1 MEKESWPVPGN
12 SLNHST
18 SATEVNRLSDFYQEV
33 FRRLE
38 HQEEALRGDAGKV
51 ASLDPGGISS
61 NLNPKSYR
69 KVDLGGLSEAKNP
82 TRMRKYNGPDKTVPT
97 QPSELADKATPPSE
111 PGYLYLVRAL
121 GTDRFHIGLT
131 NQIERR
137 FDDLQRNSPFP
148 LKLIISAYSPNP
160 QAQELRLHKLFG
172 QWRLHGEWFELP
184 PEVLNRVVEEF
195 KEILDSALVGSLR
208 RSGLTL
214 EATEPSSSRLQ
225 ESSSHEITDSGIDTR
240 KRVAKIGVGAQDN
253 RKLSWLPL
261 KTIFV
266 AEALERHGFVLANNA
281 GNYCMG
287 SEVTRCCGWELSWL
301 LDKPFLSAF
310 YDGALWLKP
319 MEELL
324 SEADFKV
331 ELRRVRDL
339 ILQSCKEFDRLRAES
354 NSFYSL

>member
-1 MEKESWPVPGN
+1 M
-12 SLNHST
+12 
-18 SATEVNRLSDFYQEV
+18 NRLSDFYQEV
-33 FRRLE
+33 FRRFE

-51 ASLDPGGISS
+51 ASWDPGGTSS
-61 NLNPKSYR
+61 NFKPKSYL
-69 KVDLGGLSEAKNP
+69 KVSNGDLSEAKNP
-82 TRMRKYNGPDKTVPT
+82 TRMRKSLGPDKTIST
-97 QPSELADKATPPSE
+97 QPPELAEKAAQRSE
-111 PGYLYLVRAL
+111 PGYLYLVQAL

-137 FDDLQRNSPFP
+137 FHDLQRNSPFP

-172 QWRLHGEWFELP
+172 EWKLHGEWFELP

-195 KEILDSALVGSLR
+195 KEILESAVAGSYG

-214 EATEPSSSRLQ
+214 EATQPSSSRLQ
-225 ESSSHEITDSGIDTR
+225 ESSSHQNNSSGMDPS
-240 KRVAKIGVGAQDN
+240 KRLAKIGAQDN

-266 AEALERHGFVLANNA
+266 AEALERHGFVLANNSA
-281 GNYCMG
+281 NYHVG
-287 SEVTRCCGWELSWL
+287 SEVTRYCGWELSWL
-301 LDKPFLSAF
+301 PDKSLLNAF

-319 MEELL
+319 LELL
-324 SEADFKV
+324 PEADFKG

-339 ILQSCKEFDRLRAES
+339 ILQSCQEFDRLRAHS
-354 NSFYSL
+354 NGFYRL